1 MKRIDYN
8 IILKE
13 AWKTEPKNFL
23 IVEDM
28 AGAVTAAPA
37 NGGDVTS
44 VKDLKIRRAML
55 IIPDELNLTVIM
67 ANIFDGR
74 VFYFLCMLRENDN
87 VIINPLSV
95 SETTAVELCPWGQNL
110 PAWVSYF
117 QAKTM
122 VRHQYDEARA

>member
-55 IIPDELNLTVIM
+55 IVPDELNLTIIM
-67 ANIFDGR
+67 ANIRMGK
-74 VFYFLCMLRENDN
+74 EN
-87 VIINPLSV
+87 
-95 SETTAVELCPWGQNL
+95 Q
-110 PAWVSYF
+110 
-117 QAKTM
+117 
-122 VRHQYDEARA
+122 